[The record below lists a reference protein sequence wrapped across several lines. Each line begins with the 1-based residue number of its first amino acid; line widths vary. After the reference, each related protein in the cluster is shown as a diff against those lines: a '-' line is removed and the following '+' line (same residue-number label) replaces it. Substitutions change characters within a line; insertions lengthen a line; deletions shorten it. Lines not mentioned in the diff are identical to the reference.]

1 MPRTDVF
8 VAREDIAVAIDE
20 GDVDGIGHKTRMD
33 RRAAWKRHDERQ
45 AVGGNRT
52 RPSMPRRRTTNDS
65 ATANSAGVQPSLL
78 MPARRRCR
86 TRPRSHDHPRTP
98 WIDRHRTLVRQR
110 CRRPQRNAS
119 DAERSRPRLIVH
131 GAGVGPK
138 RTG

>member
-52 RPSMPRRRTTNDS
+52 PSQH
-65 ATANSAGVQPSLL
+65 AAQA
-78 MPARRRCR
+78 
-86 TRPRSHDHPRTP
+86 HDKRL
-98 WIDRHRTLVRQR
+98 RHHKLG
-110 CRRPQRNAS
+110 RRPTQPIECPRVGDVGRDRGHMTTPGRHGSTVTA
-119 DAERSRPRLIVH
+119 RSCESTAGAPRETPAMLSELGH
-131 GAGVGPK
+131 GS
-138 RTG
+138 

>member
-52 RPSMPRRRTTNDS
+52 PSQHAAQAHDKRLRYHKLGRRPTQPIECPRVGDVGRDRGHMTTPGATDRPSPRARATTLS
-65 ATANSAGVQPSLL
+65 AP
-78 MPARRRCR
+78 PAE
-86 TRPRSHDHPRTP
+86 
-98 WIDRHRTLVRQR
+98 RQR
-110 CRRPQRNAS
+110 C
-119 DAERSRPRLIVH
+119 
-131 GAGVGPK
+131 
-138 RTG
+138 